1 MITITSK
8 NKPAEPMGFSG
19 NGVGFHLS
27 FFTKVQNAKS
37 ATTSAEINIIPD
49 SFLRGLSDCENGRVV
64 DMDRAMDEKPPEN
77 N

>member
-1 MITITSK
+1 MITITPK
-8 NKPAEPMGFSG
+8 DKPTEPAGFSG
-19 NGVGFHLS
+19 NGIGFHIS
-27 FFTKVQNAKS
+27 FTTKVQNAKS

-49 SFLRGLSDCENGRVV
+49 SFLRGLSDCENGRIV